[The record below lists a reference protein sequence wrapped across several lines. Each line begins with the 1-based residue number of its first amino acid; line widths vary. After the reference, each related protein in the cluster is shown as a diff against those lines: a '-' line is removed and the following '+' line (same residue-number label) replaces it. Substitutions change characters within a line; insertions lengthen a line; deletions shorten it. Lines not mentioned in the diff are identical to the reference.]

1 MKGSPLLGRHRDEN
15 RASAESIQGA
25 SFSGRRPDNVVHP
38 DTPLMTRRV
47 LAVALLLAVIG
58 CAGPR
63 PILYPNPHLETVGQE
78 TADLEIAECRSLAE
92 KAGTTPGNDK
102 ATKTAKS
109 TVVGGGI
116 GAATGA
122 VGGAVSGAVG
132 QGSIIGAA
140 VGATAGLL
148 QGLFSSPRP
157 SPAYI
162 GYVNRCLNERGY
174 DVVGWEG

>member
-1 MKGSPLLGRHRDEN
+1 LGENQTPAKLWSTAKTFRNVGSAYKKRGSANMRN
-15 RASAESIQGA
+15 R
-25 SFSGRRPDNVVHP
+25 
-38 DTPLMTRRV
+38 
-47 LAVALLLAVIG
+47 LLALMVAFVVVG

-63 PILYPNPHLETVGQE
+63 PILYPNPHLKDVGQPI
-78 TADLEIAECRSLAE
+78 ADRDIAECRALAE
-92 KAGTTPGNDK
+92 KAGAKPGNNK
-102 ATKTAKS
+102 AAETAKS

-122 VGGAVSGAVG
+122 VGGAVAGAVG
-132 QGSIIGAA
+132 QGSMIGAA

-148 QGLFSSPRP
+148 RGLLSSPRP

-174 DVVGWEG
+174 DVVGWEK

>member
-1 MKGSPLLGRHRDEN
+1 MKN
-15 RASAESIQGA
+15 R
-25 SFSGRRPDNVVHP
+25 
-38 DTPLMTRRV
+38 
-47 LAVALLLAVIG
+47 LLALVITFAVVG

-63 PILYPNPHLETVGQE
+63 PILYPNPHMKNVGQPA
-78 TADLEIAECRSLAE
+78 ADGDIAECRALAE
-92 KAGTTPGNDK
+92 KAGATPGKGK
-102 ATKTAKS
+102 AAETAKS

-122 VGGAVSGAVG
+122 VGGAVAGAVG
-132 QGSIIGAA
+132 QGSMIGAA

-148 QGLFSSPRP
+148 RGLLTSPKP

-174 DVVGWEG
+174 DVVGWE